1 MRLTIGNIYNFKI
14 ILKLIWHEDGS
25 YNFQKK
31 KKSINNCHF
40 SYNVEQLQIIKL
52 LLNI

>member
-31 KKSINNCHF
+31 KNQLIIVIFHTMLNN
-40 SYNVEQLQIIKL
+40 YK
-52 LLNI
+52 

>member
-1 MRLTIGNIYNFKI
+1 MKMEVTTFKR
-14 ILKLIWHEDGS
+14 
-25 YNFQKK
+25 